1 MENSFPEA
9 VVKKLLE
16 ELALFYPGIP
26 LRKLY
31 KRYSKKLEKHKE
43 LSVTGE
49 TQKSITEKCTL
60 EKNMKEKEE
69 KKERQKDLEIRTL
82 DVEKGRGKR
91 RLSSD
96 GGICQENKIA
106 RTHEDFCE
114 LQPSEDTACLQSRR
128 KKRGREDDSED
139 IKEEKKGQRFSRRL
153 RKKNSSVELTSMDD
167 KLPESVI
174 CSKKKKRRKTT
185 DWQEESSE
193 MPDLSKDKDIA
204 LIDVVVSDSSKSLS
218 DGLACDALWTDLYRP
233 VLSSEVMANASAVS
247 KLRSWLEEWKI
258 KREKTL
264 RKELQQQKRYI
275 MYMLWFK
282 FVLGLMFFELVSVLF
297 AIVPHYG
304 NEYTTKENKN

>member
-1 MENSFPEA
+1 MKPTQNSFPEA
-9 VVKKLLE
+9 IVKKLLE

-31 KRYSKKLEKHKE
+31 KRYSKKMEKHKG

-49 TQKSITEKCTL
+49 TQQSITEKCTL
-60 EKNMKEKEE
+60 EKSMKEREE
-69 KKERQKDLEIRTL
+69 KKEGKKELEIRTL
-82 DVEKGRGKR
+82 GVEKGRGKR
-91 RLSSD
+91 KLSSD

-106 RTHEDFCE
+106 RTREDLCE
-114 LQPSEDTACLQSRR
+114 WQPSEETAYLQSKR
-128 KKRGREDDSED
+128 KKRGREDDNED
-139 IKEEKKGQRFSRRL
+139 IKEEKKGCRFSRRL

-174 CSKKKKRRKTT
+174 CSSKKKRRKTT

-204 LIDVVVSDSSKSLS
+204 LIDSNSAKSLS

-233 VLSSEVMANASAVS
+233 VLSSEVMANTSAVS

-275 MYMLWFK
+275 MYILCLIYFICMYN
-282 FVLGLMFFELVSVLF
+282 SS
-297 AIVPHYG
+297 
-304 NEYTTKENKN
+304 

>member
-1 MENSFPEA
+1 MENNFPEA

-16 ELALFYPGIP
+16 EFALFYPGIP

-69 KKERQKDLEIRTL
+69 KKERQKDQEIRTL

-91 RLSSD
+91 KLSSD

-114 LQPSEDTACLQSRR
+114 LQPSENTACLQSRR

-153 RKKNSSVELTSMDD
+153 RKKSSSVELTSMDD

-185 DWQEESSE
+185 DLQEESSQI
-193 MPDLSKDKDIA
+193 PDLSKDKDIA
-204 LIDVVVSDSSKSLS
+204 LIDAVVSDSAKSLS

-233 VLSSEVMANASAVS
+233 VLSSEVMANASAVN

-264 RKELQQQKRYI
+264 KIGRAH
-275 MYMLWFK
+275 
-282 FVLGLMFFELVSVLF
+282 V
-297 AIVPHYG
+297 
-304 NEYTTKENKN
+304 

>member
-1 MENSFPEA
+1 MKPTQSTFPEA

-49 TQKSITEKCTL
+49 TQKSITEKGTL

-91 RLSSD
+91 KLSSD

-106 RTHEDFCE
+106 RTREDFCE
-114 LQPSEDTACLQSRR
+114 LQPSENTACLPSTR

-185 DWQEESSE
+185 DLQEESSQ

-204 LIDVVVSDSSKSLS
+204 LIDAVVSDSAKSLS

-275 MYMLWFK
+275 MYMLCLI
-282 FVLGLMFFELVSVLF
+282 VLYLYVQEFLTSVV
-297 AIVPHYG
+297 AYS
-304 NEYTTKENKN
+304 T